1 MYKRLSPDVPSDT
14 VVNVRKS
21 MWIHPV
27 FDRAVSAREAARL
40 QSFPD
45 DYIFYGTKDSVYQQ
59 IGNAVPPVLGR
70 AVAEKVLELF
80 DSGLTYEETIQGIYS
95 KYQEK

>member
-1 MYKRLSPDVPSDT
+1 
-14 VVNVRKS
+14 
-21 MWIHPV
+21 MWIHPISN
-27 FDRAVSAREAARL
+27 RAVSAREAARL

-70 AVAEKVLELF
+70 AIAEVVLSLLKIEVKKEETLK
-80 DSGLTYEETIQGIYS
+80 GIYEEF
-95 KYQEK
+95 

>member
-1 MYKRLSPDVPSDT
+1 
-14 VVNVRKS
+14 
-21 MWIHPV
+21 MWIHPK
-27 FDRAVSAREAARL
+27 FNRAISAREAARL

-70 AVAEKVLELF
+70 AVAETILEILGV
-80 DSGLTYEETIQGIYS
+80 DEKEYITLKSIY
-95 KYQEK
+95 KECKK